1 MSIFH
6 NWMVHCSFHFHLNR
20 SFVYVKCRRME
31 VLHRSLS
38 LSVIPFHYDCNHSER
53 QVIFIHRCML
63 VLNLHSAPLNNIALF
78 FVKQLYCNVVLIKK
92 GFTSKQ
98 IPHNYGR
105 SGSLTCFTS
114 LSDIVLTNRRSKC
127 CCKWFNPF
135 LLDILLT
142 CLHPPHVLENL
153 GLIQIKWCDVS
164 VCISMGWVAVTHAIS
179 LSKSISTYADEL
191 IRAACW
197 DETSRSGIVS
207 IPAPKQMQIKIQINV
222 FSLRRNW
229 VVLIVSS
236 Q

>member
-6 NWMVHCSFHFHLNR
+6 NWMVQCSFYFHLNR

-31 VLHRSLS
+31 VLHISVS
-38 LSVIPFHYDCNHSER
+38 LSVIPFHCDCNHSER
-53 QVIFIHRCML
+53 QVIFIQHCML
-63 VLNLHSAPLNNIALF
+63 VLNLHSAPLDNIALF
-78 FVKQLYCNVVLIKK
+78 VNQLYCSTVLIKK
-92 GFTSKQ
+92 RLASKQ
-98 IPHNYGR
+98 ILHNYCR
-105 SGSLTCFTS
+105 SGSLTCITS
-114 LSDIVLTNRRSKC
+114 LSDIAFKSWRSKSRS
-127 CCKWFNPF
+127 KWFNPF
-135 LLDILLT
+135 PLDILLT
-142 CLHPPHVLENL
+142 CLHPSCSETL

-222 FSLRRNW
+222 FSPRRNW